1 MQITITEFYAIQ
13 PFVLI
18 IKIDDLEIK
27 AFCETIGSSKITSY
41 ELSAFDIDQNTE
53 MVHKKLQ
60 TIYPNQNLTPIIDDI
75 INRVFV
81 QYKQQMISFA
91 QNLKNIQIV

>member
-27 AFCETIGSSKITSY
+27 AFCETSCSSKITY

-53 MVHKKLQ
+53 MVLEKLQ